1 MLIVNKRSDYLLLM
15 KIIIK
20 ESSLVHLVS
29 TFLDEID
36 HPNGICHVGSKL
48 KDNGDIMLD
57 VHIKKEAFIVFGS
70 GLTVGKIREYYT
82 DKVSSY
88 FGVPVHVRFEI
99 ANC

>member
-1 MLIVNKRSDYLLLM
+1 M
-15 KIIIK
+15 KILIK

-29 TFLDEID
+29 TFLDEIE
-36 HPNGICHVGSKL
+36 HPKGVCHVGAKL
-48 KDNGDIMLD
+48 KDNGEIVLD
-57 VHIKKEAFIVFGS
+57 VHIKGKAFVVFGK

-88 FGVPVHVRFEI
+88 FGTPVHVYFEI